1 VTVPLLA
8 TPLSRSAR
16 AIADFLAAGLD
27 ANNRAIRVQLGHPAA
42 AAPEVDALH
51 RLNLFFYRVEP
62 FEFDADAGP
71 QDVGR
76 LRLHCLITAFGVVE
90 DQVSAGENELRMLGE
105 VLRLF
110 QQTPIQPELD
120 LDGESVR
127 LQAIP
132 QPLTLD
138 DINRLWATQG
148 DAEYRLSLGYELSL
162 VPVVPAT
169 PRVETARVGAIG
181 AEARGSLTRAAFGGR
196 VRPPEVGRT
205 TVPVE
210 LEDWAPQIAFV
221 LGDDC
226 AASLAFELG
235 SPELAA
241 FTPRVWLAGEA
252 GAVLE
257 LVWERWTRA
266 AGWQVLP
273 GATAA
278 AASGPL
284 LDPAGAAAAPIVAL
298 ALPDSPPQAGQL
310 LLYARRSYTRAA
322 DGVTLA
328 LRSNPL
334 LITLVAP

>member
-1 VTVPLLA
+1 MPLLA

-42 AAPEVDALH
+42 AAPDADALH
-51 RLNLFFYRVEP
+51 RLNLFFYRLEP
-62 FEFDADAGP
+62 FEFDAGAGP

-90 DQVSAGENELRMLGE
+90 DQVSAGENELRLLGE

-120 LDGESVR
+120 LDGETVR

-148 DAEYRLSLGYELSL
+148 DTEYRLSLGYELSL
-162 VPVVPAT
+162 VPVVPST
-169 PRVETARVGAIG
+169 PRLEPARVGAVG
-181 AEARGSLTRAAFGGR
+181 LDARATLARTAFGGA
-196 VRPPEVGRT
+196 VRPPEVART
-205 TVPVE
+205 AVPVE

-221 LGDDC
+221 YQGEC
-226 AASLAFELG
+226 AASLVFTVG

-241 FTPRVWLAGEA
+241 FTPAVWVAGEL
-252 GAVLE
+252 GAAVE
-257 LVWERWTRA
+257 LAWERWTRA
-266 AGWQVLP
+266 AGWQALP
-273 GATAA
+273 GVTVAV
-278 AASGPL
+278 ASGPL
-284 LDPAGAAAAPIVAL
+284 LDPDLAASASTTAL
-298 ALPDSPPQAGQL
+298 ALPEAPPQAGQL
-310 LLYARRSYTRAA
+310 LLYARRSVTRAA
-322 DGVTLA
+322 DGATLE